1 MYDWINLV
9 IYRRGVKVLMR
20 VMFNRNYTVSIVGV
34 LEKELHTMVRLI
46 SISFLFMSLC
56 AQSFVHAESGLGVL
70 NKSSLELAAMN
81 SRHTDSSYS
90 KGRGIFIGFSQPLHV
105 TQYGVTSLA
114 LDGGYANVGS
124 ISGEDEIGDP
134 YSLRMT
140 IIQMGLRGSA
150 MLTDNMSVF
159 AKFSAARVNPDSTD
173 TTEDISLEG
182 QLGLGFEWHL
192 AKGLGLNMSYT
203 QINSEVNSI
212 MLGVTLR

>member
-1 MYDWINLV
+1 
-9 IYRRGVKVLMR
+9 
-20 VMFNRNYTVSIVGV
+20 MF
-34 LEKELHTMVRLI
+34 RLI
-46 SISFLFMSLC
+46 SILLLLTFIFFQPAAM
-56 AQSFVHAESGLGVL
+56 AENTQAILKQG
-70 NKSSLELAAMN
+70 SLELAAMN

-90 KGRGIFIGFSQPLHV
+90 KGRGVYIGFSQPLHV
-105 TQYGVTSLA
+105 TEYGVTSLA
-114 LDGGYANVGS
+114 FDGGYGNVGS

-134 YSLRMT
+134 YSSRMT

-192 AKGLGLNMSYT
+192 PKGLGLSLTYS
-203 QINSEVNSI
+203 QITRDLNSVILGISI
-212 MLGVTLR
+212 R